1 MVRQVVSML
10 GMRVPIALRYDPNRM
25 ILHIGSYTSNECLVR
40 SMLTVFGK
48 EEFIYKRTQKNKFKF
63 IVAMD
68 WDEFQ
73 KGVER
78 LEAAGY
84 TVSTV
89 SNLGTIM
96 R

>member
-1 MVRQVVSML
+1 MIRQVVSML
-10 GMRVPIALRYDPNRM
+10 GMRIPIALRYDPNRM

-48 EEFIYKRTQKNKFKF
+48 EEFKYKRTQKNKFKF
-63 IVAMD
+63 IANMD
-68 WDEFQ
+68 WDAFKE
-73 KGVER
+73 GVER
-78 LEAAGY
+78 IEAAGY
-84 TVSTV
+84 TVSSV